1 MAETV
6 KLLLNGEWV
15 ASEATETVP
24 VYNPSD
30 GTEIAATPLCDA
42 SEIDRV
48 VQSASD
54 AFPEWAN
61 TPAVDR
67 ARVMFRLVALMETH
81 FEELAQLV
89 TRENGKTIEDARGEI
104 RRGIEVAEFA
114 CGAPALLM
122 GDALENIAQGI
133 DCDTIRQPLGV
144 SVGITPFNFPS
155 MVPMWT
161 LPIAPRMRQHLC
173 IKAIGARALERDP
186 NWRIIGRSRITAR
199 RIQHRTR
206 WKRRGKCPARPSRS
220 ENRLIRR
227 VNTRSASCL

>member
-6 KLLLNGEWV
+6 KLFLNGEWV
-15 ASEATETVP
+15 ASEAAETVP

-30 GTEIAATPLCDA
+30 GTAIAATPLCGA

-48 VQSASD
+48 VQSAAD

-61 TPAVDR
+61 TPAIDR

-89 TRENGKTIEDARGEI
+89 TLENGKTIEDARGEI

-122 GDALENIAQGI
+122 GDSLENIAQGI
-133 DCDTIRQPLGV
+133 DCDTIRQPIGV
-144 SVGITPFNFPS
+144 SAGITPFNFHLWYPCGHCPLPS
-155 MVPMWT
+155 YV
-161 LPIAPRMRQHLC
+161 
-173 IKAIGARALERDP
+173 AIP
-186 NWRIIGRSRITAR
+186 TY
-199 RIQHRTR
+199 
-206 WKRRGKCPARPSRS
+206 
-220 ENRLIRR
+220 
-227 VNTRSASCL
+227 